1 MADFSTLVSSGA
13 VRGAYRSAQS
23 LAAERGPLVVEEAP
37 PSFAEALSQ
46 AASTTMENVRASEEV
61 MQRGLVGEAE
71 TQAVIEATLAM
82 EQTLKIAVSVRDKLV
97 EAYRDI
103 MQMPI

>member
-1 MADFSTLVSSGA
+1 
-13 VRGAYRSAQS
+13 
-23 LAAERGPLVVEEAP
+23 
-37 PSFAEALSQ
+37 
-46 AASTTMENVRASEEV
+46 
-61 MQRGLVGEAE
+61 MQRGLVGEAD

-82 EQTLKIAVSVRDKLV
+82 ESTLKVAVSVRDKLV